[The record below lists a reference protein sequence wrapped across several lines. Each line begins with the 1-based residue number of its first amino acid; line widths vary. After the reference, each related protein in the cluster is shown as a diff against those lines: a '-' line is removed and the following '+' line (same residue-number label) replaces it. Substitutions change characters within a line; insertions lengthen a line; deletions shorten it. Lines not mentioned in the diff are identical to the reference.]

1 MVRIMVRLMSRFMAR
16 LLAGLMDEENG
27 QSTRRLV
34 LILASLPLVTAIVV
48 YSSLFSYQQ
57 IGITA
62 AAEQYGKSTARLI
75 AQQVAR
81 HVVEQDVLSLN
92 VITTKLTENEPVLSV
107 SIYNDS
113 DQLLVQ
119 SRKVQ
124 SRKVQ
129 KKTSQSGQGSSSQD
143 SFTAEITFQDSVVGF
158 VRISAASIEKNLA
171 LPLTALAILY
181 CLWVGLA
188 LSTAGPALNF
198 ILGIKNP
205 RVKRKDEGD
214 DAEATAA
221 DSDYV
226 EVALLIVRIKPAR
239 TLTRYFNRFFRAA
252 KLYGGIVEQTTP
264 EELVIHF
271 EGPDAIFLSVCAG
284 LLLQKIA
291 YQTQGKVGYGA
302 VLTSAGDSDKNRKSA
317 SYLASISEGDLLF
330 SEKDIL
336 LDERIIVSS
345 FHHSLVNSNDL
356 LRVSGLQNQQLLD
369 AQVNQ
374 LLAESV

>member
-1 MVRIMVRLMSRFMAR
+1 MAR
-16 LLAGLMDEENG
+16 LLAGLTDEENG

-81 HVVEQDVLSLN
+81 HVVEQDVLSLT
-92 VITTKLTENEPVLSV
+92 VITTKLTKNEPVLSV

-119 SRKVQ
+119 SRKAQ
-124 SRKVQ
+124 SKI
-129 KKTSQSGQGSSSQD
+129 SQSGQGSSSQD

-158 VRISAASIEKNLA
+158 VRISAASIEQSLA

-181 CLWVGLA
+181 VLWVGLT

-198 ILGIKNP
+198 ILGIKNS
-205 RVKRKDEGD
+205 RVKHKGEGD
-214 DAEATAA
+214 DPEATAT

-226 EVALLIVRIKPAR
+226 EEALLIVRIKPAR

-291 YQTQGKVGYGA
+291 HQTQGKVGYGA
-302 VLTSAGDSDKNRKSA
+302 VLTSADDSDKNRKSA

-356 LRVSGLQNQQLLD
+356 LRVSGLQNQKLLD

-374 LLAESV
+374 LMAESV

>member
-1 MVRIMVRLMSRFMAR
+1 MSRFMAR
-16 LLAGLMDEENG
+16 LLARLMDEENG

-34 LILASLPLVTAIVV
+34 LILTSLPLVTGMLV
-48 YSSLFSYQQ
+48 YSALFSYQQ
-57 IGITA
+57 MGITA

-92 VITTKLTENEPVLSV
+92 VIATKLTENEPVLSI

-113 DQLLVQ
+113 DQLLIQ

-124 SRKVQ
+124 NQTHQNVQ
-129 KKTSQSGQGSSSQD
+129 RSSTQD

-158 VRISAASIEKNLA
+158 VRISAASIEQHLA
-171 LPLTALAILY
+171 LPLTALIILFV
-181 CLWVGLA
+181 LWVGLA
-188 LSTAGPALNF
+188 LSTVGSTLNF
-198 ILGIKNP
+198 ILGIKTAKV
-205 RVKRKDEGD
+205 RHKDEAD
-214 DAEATAA
+214 DTEATVT

-239 TLTRYFNRFFRAA
+239 VLTRYFNRFFRAA

-291 YQTQGKVGYGA
+291 FQTQGKINYGA
-302 VLTSAGDSDKNRKSA
+302 VLTSADDSDKNRKSA

-369 AQVNQ
+369 AQVRQ
-374 LLAESV
+374 LLNEPV